1 MNSPRCLH
9 VEISSLRLFRIATW
23 GLVIR
28 KIFCEAAAQQLK
40 KIESAEDKSED
51 VKKLDDK
58 KKA

>member
-1 MNSPRCLH
+1 MNSLRCLH
-9 VEISSLRLFRIATW
+9 VEISSLRLFRIAMW

-28 KIFCEAAAQQLK
+28 KNFCEVVAQQMK
-40 KIESAEDKSED
+40 KIESAED